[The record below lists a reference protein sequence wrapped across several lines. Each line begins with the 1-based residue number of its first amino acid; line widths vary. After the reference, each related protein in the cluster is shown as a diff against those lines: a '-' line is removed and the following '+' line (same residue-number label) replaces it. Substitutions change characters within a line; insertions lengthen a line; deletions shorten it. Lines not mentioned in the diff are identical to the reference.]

1 MSTSM
6 KKLVFTFI
14 GLLAGLAAWPVS
26 ETVLYFQ
33 TQFSSYLI
41 FSICMGVAF
50 GSVMGG
56 VLGSSEG
63 ITLSIKPKIL
73 PGIITGIV
81 VGAFGGA
88 IGFIIG
94 QGSLFITNEWIF
106 HSNKLFQSYG
116 IPISRAIGWAFLG
129 MFIGTIEGVRS
140 LSPAKIRVG
149 IFGGFIGGIVGGCTL
164 ELIKFNYP
172 DLIFARLIGLIIM
185 GGLIGLFYGLFE
197 KRFSVGV
204 LKLLNGKLKGKEYL
218 LIQKK
223 IKIGSSKKSDIFLFE
238 YKNVVEEHAYL
249 TLKKDDVFINAVD
262 KKHRVLVNEI
272 KITEHKLKLD
282 DIVQV
287 GSSKFL
293 FFYK

>member
-1 MSTSM
+1 M
-6 KKLVFTFI
+6 KKFIFTFI

-41 FSICMGVAF
+41 FSICMGVVF
-50 GSVMGG
+50 GAVMGG
-56 VLGSSEG
+56 FLGSSEG
-63 ITLSIKPKIL
+63 ITLSIRPKIL
-73 PGIITGIV
+73 PGIITGVV

-94 QGSLFITNEWIF
+94 QGSLFITSEWIF
-106 HSNKLFQSYG
+106 HSNKLFQSFG

-129 MFIGTIEGVRS
+129 MFIGTIEGVRA
-140 LSPAKIRVG
+140 LSSTKIKVG
-149 IFGGFIGGIVGGCTL
+149 LLGGFIGGALGGCAL
-164 ELIKFNYP
+164 EYLRFNYP
-172 DLIFARLIGLIIM
+172 GMIFARLIGLIIM

-197 KRFSVGV
+197 KRFSIGV

-218 LIQKK
+218 LLQKK
-223 IKIGSSKKSDIFLFE
+223 IKVGCSKKADIFLSG
-238 YKNVVEEHAYL
+238 YKNVVEEHACL
-249 TLKKDDVFINAVD
+249 TLKKDEVYINAID
-262 KKHRVLVNEI
+262 NKHRVLVNEI
-272 KITEHKLKLD
+272 KITTHKLKLD
-282 DIVQV
+282 DIVQM